1 MATEFSNTA
10 GQKSAPLSKRRV
22 KDSELDKNMRNT
34 VSAGAPST
42 KGTKFIPYDES
53 KAAPVKEVVKNT
65 RPKNLVDKEIANI
78 SPVKKSTTH
87 PNDVEGTNRVTAPV
101 STKTASPAVTKT
113 AAPVVKSAPVVT
125 KTMSKPVVKSS
136 PISSSYGSDE
146 DAARQ
151 SSIDENYEFFKSRG
165 AFKDNEG
172 MKKGGSVKAKS
183 TCMKSGGMV
192 KSSASR
198 GDGIAQRGKTRGRI
212 C

>member
-1 MATEFSNTA
+1 MKSEFSNTA
-10 GQKSAPLSKRRV
+10 GQKDAYKRSTKNKVAP
-22 KDSELDKNMRNT
+22 DS
-34 VSAGAPST
+34 PST

-65 RPKNLVDKEIANI
+65 RPKNLVDKEITNI

-87 PNDVEGTNRVTAPV
+87 PNDIEGTNRVTAPV

-125 KTMSKPVVKSS
+125 KTAAPVAKSRLERMRDAYAS
-136 PISSSYGSDE
+136 FGGSGDTAE
-146 DAARQ
+146 NQAIQKRL
-151 SSIDENYEFFKSRG
+151 ENY
-165 AFKDNEG
+165 
-172 MKKGGSVKAKS
+172 
-183 TCMKSGGMV
+183 KSGGAV
-192 KSSASR
+192 KASR

>member
-1 MATEFSNTA
+1 MKSEFSNMA

-65 RPKNLVDKEIANI
+65 RPKNLVDKDITNI
-78 SPVKKSTTH
+78 SPVKKSTTY

-101 STKTASPAVTKT
+101 STKTAAPVVTKT
-113 AAPVVKSAPVVT
+113 AAPAVT
-125 KTMSKPVVKSS
+125 KTVAPTKTAAPVAKSRFERMRDVYA
-136 PISSSYGSDE
+136 SYGKESDT
-146 DAARQ
+146 A
-151 SSIDENYEFFKSRG
+151 ENQAIQKRLSGGMANYKS
-165 AFKDNEG
+165 
-172 MKKGGSVKAKS
+172 GGSVK
-183 TCMKSGGMV
+183 
-192 KSSASR
+192 ASR

>member
-1 MATEFSNTA
+1 MKSEFSNTA

-65 RPKNLVDKEIANI
+65 RPKNLVDKEITNI

-87 PNDVEGTNRVTAPV
+87 PNDIEGTNRVTAPV

-125 KTMSKPVVKSS
+125 KTAAPV
-136 PISSSYGSDE
+136 
-146 DAARQ
+146 A
-151 SSIDENYEFFKSRG
+151 KSR
-165 AFKDNEG
+165 FERMRDVYDSF
-172 MKKGGSVKAKS
+172 GGSGDTAENQAIQKRLSSGMANY
-183 TCMKSGGMV
+183 KSGGAV
-192 KSSASR
+192 KASR

>member
-1 MATEFSNTA
+1 MESEFSNTA

-65 RPKNLVDKEIANI
+65 RPKNLVDKDITNI
-78 SPVKKSTTH
+78 NPVKKSTLH
-87 PNDVEGTNRVTAPV
+87 PNDVEGTNRVTPPV
-101 STKTASPAVTKT
+101 STKTAAPAVTKT
-113 AAPVVKSAPVVT
+113 AAPAVT
-125 KTMSKPVVKSS
+125 KTVAPTKTAAPVAKSRFERMRDAYNS
-136 PISSSYGSDE
+136 FGKESDTAE
-146 DAARQ
+146 NQAIQKR
-151 SSIDENYEFFKSRG
+151 IENYKLGG
-165 AFKDNEG
+165 A
-172 MKKGGSVKAKS
+172 VK
-183 TCMKSGGMV
+183 
-192 KSSASR
+192 ASR